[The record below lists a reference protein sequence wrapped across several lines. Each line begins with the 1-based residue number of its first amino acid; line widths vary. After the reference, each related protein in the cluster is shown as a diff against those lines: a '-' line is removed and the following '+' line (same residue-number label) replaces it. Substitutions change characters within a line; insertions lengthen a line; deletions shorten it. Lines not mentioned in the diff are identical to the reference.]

1 VEVWRAKDVL
11 AVAKEL
17 TVLADKNELQGHGLI
32 WKDQT
37 AHEEGIKVCILLALL
52 LFVWLPLSEM

>member
-1 VEVWRAKDVL
+1 VEVWRAKDVS

-17 TVLADKNELQGHGLI
+17 TMLADKNELQGHNLI

-37 AHEEGIKVCILLALL
+37 AHEEGIKVCISLALL
-52 LFVWLPLSEM
+52 LFV